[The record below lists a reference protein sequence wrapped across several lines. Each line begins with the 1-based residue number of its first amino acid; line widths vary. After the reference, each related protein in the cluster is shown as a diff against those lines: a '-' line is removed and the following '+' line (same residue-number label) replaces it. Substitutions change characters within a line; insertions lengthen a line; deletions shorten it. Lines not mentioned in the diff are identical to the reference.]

1 MSASPPVGSTI
12 FQAIRRCW
20 LTAFVTTALVLAGL
34 SFAISQLKPL
44 YTSRT
49 TLLLPFT
56 PVTELTVRNGN
67 VSSPQTDPTIVHSY
81 IQVLKDDGICLAV
94 IQQLQ
99 LDRREEFNPPPGI
112 VGRMMGAASALI
124 SKPSAANANEG
135 NRQERAL
142 QIYKKRLSVY
152 NDGRSLAVDLSF
164 QAQRPDLAAAIVN
177 AHAEAY
183 IAAQVQ
189 YRRREAQI
197 KTAWIDRQVEQSAK
211 DLRAAQVALQMH
223 QVTAR
228 TASPFSAADESA
240 DLKFRQSIATA
251 KQGVYESLL
260 NRQQIMIAEQRYD
273 GSDTRIL
280 SPALAAS
287 RPSFPSLA
295 LFGPVALL
303 VSLMSGVGAASV
315 ADRIFG
321 VPQPVADWL
330 GAQDIE
336 VLASI
341 EIPGTSTFTLMR
353 KLRRLRLALFV
364 EKMRGLRSLIPSD
377 GEDGLIVAL
386 TAGAPGQ
393 GTSLIAAQLARAVA
407 ASGVATLLLDLDL
420 RHPKAH
426 SFFGLVEAEHAGQS
440 ACADAVLPR
449 ERIRRIHGIEALS
462 LLNGANG
469 GRSSVDMLTGSAIR
483 SALADLRRD
492 FRVIVIDTSPVG
504 VVWDALAV
512 ADLADQTI
520 LCCDRETADVSQ
532 ISGAITALQRRRAAF
547 RGAVV
552 TSRKPASLGDC
563 RALNPYVAK
572 DVAVA
577 ETRQPGA
584 AQRLQ
589 PIKPVIAA
597 LPAE

>member
-34 SFAISQLKPL
+34 SFVISQLKPL

-56 PVTELTVRNGN
+56 PVTELTARNGN

-81 IQVLKDDGICLAV
+81 IQVLKDDGICRTV
-94 IQQLQ
+94 IQQLR
-99 LDRREEFNPPPGI
+99 LDRREEFDPPPGLI
-112 VGRMMGAASALI
+112 ARMVAAASALI
-124 SKPSAANANEG
+124 SKPSAASEE

-142 QIYKKRLSVY
+142 QIYKKHLSVY

-183 IAAQVQ
+183 VAAQIQ

-197 KTAWIDRQVEQSAK
+197 KTAWIDRQVEQSAR
-211 DLRAAQVALQMH
+211 DLRTAQVALQMH

-228 TASPFSAADESA
+228 SASPFSAADESA
-240 DLKFRQSIATA
+240 DLKFRQSIANA

-260 NRQQIMIAEQRYD
+260 NRQQIMIAEQQYD

-280 SPALAAS
+280 SPATGAS
-287 RPSFPSLA
+287 RPRFPSLA
-295 LFGPVALL
+295 LFGPAALL
-303 VSLMSGVGAASV
+303 MSLISGVGAACV

-321 VPQPVADWL
+321 VPQPIDDWF

-341 EIPGTSTFTLMR
+341 EIPGMSTFTLMR

-449 ERIRRIHGIEALS
+449 ERIRPIHGIEALS

-469 GRSSVDMLTGSAIR
+469 GRSSADMLTGSAIR
-483 SALADLRRD
+483 SALADLRRE

-520 LCCDRETADVSQ
+520 LCCNRETADMSQ
-532 ISGAITALQRRRAAF
+532 ISSAIAALRRRRAAF

-563 RALNPYVAK
+563 RALNPYVTK

-584 AQRLQ
+584 TQRLQ
-589 PIKPVIAA
+589 PI
-597 LPAE
+597 